1 MSSTQTEPIHAGVLA
16 SGGVYRLLV
25 VHSPERT
32 EVGYSRALSSEP
44 VVIGREPSSQPCLVL
59 RHGQVSRG
67 HARIEPSPE
76 PGRYRICDLGSRNGT
91 FVNGRRVAETE
102 LRDGDVIRVGNG
114 LLLFQFLDLQACERV
129 LEPAAPEGRIIG
141 QGHAIAR
148 VREAIASA
156 PLSTPTLIVGET
168 GAGKELVALAIH
180 EHSGRP
186 GAFVPVNCS
195 AVPSNLVE
203 SELFGHVRGAFTGA
217 EARKGLFG
225 RAERG
230 TLFLDEIG
238 EIGVEV
244 QAKLLRAVAVG
255 EVRQVGS
262 DNARNVEVGIVAATN
277 ADLEAAV
284 AQGRFR
290 ADLYARLMSH
300 IIQVPPLRARRE
312 DVLPLCRHFL
322 SQAGS
327 FDITT
332 DAAEAL
338 LAYDWPYNVRELEQM
353 LAPIIGRVAQTGVL
367 ELRDLPPR
375 VRERLQDRFEPSPPH
390 AEMRAVALLGIRR
403 DATPTAE
410 ELQKVVAAY
419 QGNVAQVATFFRKDR
434 RQIYRWAQAAGLDIK
449 SAREELGAMTL
460 PPPGTSGEFDDD

>member
-1 MSSTQTEPIHAGVLA
+1 
-16 SGGVYRLLV
+16 RLLV
-25 VHSPERT
+25 VHSPERGQ
-32 EVGYSRALSSEP
+32 VGYSRALATEP
-44 VVIGREPSSQPCLVL
+44 IVIGREPTAQPCLVL

-67 HARIEPSPE
+67 HARIEPSADG
-76 PGRYRICDLGSRNGT
+76 GRYRICDLGSRNGT
-91 FVNGRRVAETE
+91 FVNGRRVAESE
-102 LRDGDVIRVGNG
+102 LRDGDVIRIGNG

-129 LEPAAPEGRIIG
+129 LDPAAPEGRIVG

-148 VREAIASA
+148 VRDAIAAA
-156 PLSTPTLIVGET
+156 PLTAPTLIVGET

-195 AVPSNLVE
+195 ALPSNLVE

-217 EARKGLFG
+217 EPRKGLIG

-238 EIGVEV
+238 EIGVEA
-244 QAKLLRAVAVG
+244 QAKLLRAVALG

-262 DNARNVEVGIVAATN
+262 DSGRNVDVGIVAATN

-300 IIQVPPLRARRE
+300 IIAVPPLRARRE

-322 SQAGS
+322 ASAGN
-327 FDITT
+327 FEITT

-353 LAPIIGRVAQTGVL
+353 LAPIIARVAQNGVL

-375 VRERLQDRFEPSPPH
+375 LRERLQDRFEPTPAGDS
-390 AEMRAVALLGIRR
+390 RAVALLGIRR
-403 DATPTAE
+403 DATPTPE
-410 ELQKVVAAY
+410 ELRRVVAVY

-434 RQIYRWAQAAGLDIK
+434 RQIYRWAHAAGLDIK
-449 SAREELGAMTL
+449 SARDDAGALTL
-460 PPPGTSGEFDDD
+460 PPRTSPGEFDSE